1 MTKKNNRSRAPD
13 LDKYIKSERK
23 CRFVTYYEGAQIYN
37 MAYSLFVRT
46 AKMAGANY
54 PIRKTSIVDL
64 NILDKYL
71 EEHAVV
77 EERETIGKEEN
88 DEMMRQEVEHLQ
100 ELVECGAKKYIRLD
114 EATKLYS
121 IGLTTA
127 RKMAKESGAI
137 YKIGGTVLI
146 KVAIFED
153 YIENKG
159 KESKKGKR

>member
-1 MTKKNNRSRAPD
+1 MINISSQNGNAGLLLTMKALRYITWLIRSLCEQLRWQ
-13 LDKYIKSERK
+13 
-23 CRFVTYYEGAQIYN
+23 VQIIP
-37 MAYSLFVRT
+37 F
-46 AKMAGANY
+46 
-54 PIRKTSIVDL
+54 
-64 NILDKYL
+64 
-71 EEHAVV
+71 
-77 EERETIGKEEN
+77 
-88 DEMMRQEVEHLQ
+88 QEVEHLQ